1 MQDLTKISLEG
12 KLMFRFT
19 DNVLN
24 LWYEGLPKDVH
35 FSLSINENIS
45 NINLH
50 ITREVNNPGNKP
62 KYEIF
67 VIDRKIC
74 DDIGNDFGR
83 YILHK
88 TLIEF
93 DVSKL
98 NSELAPKFISHD
110 NMKEQDFY
118 FSIEEQLTQAAS
130 NFLKYKGRK
139 ELRVKNNAVD
149 ELEKL
154 TPDESAFI
162 ELYNAASEIA
172 EVSDE
177 NIQSGII
184 ITDKNSYSVIYY
196 YGKCYLP
203 NNNITLND
211 LMIGFCGEKL
221 TKQLFYRIKKGI
233 VIVRNANSFEEVKH
247 LYKRFRIIKTKTV

>member
-35 FSLSINENIS
+35 FSLSLNEN
-45 NINLH
+45 NPDINLH

-83 YILHK
+83 YILH
-88 TLIEF
+88 TALNEF
-93 DVSKL
+93 DINNI
-98 NSELAPKFISHD
+98 NSEVAPRFISHD
-110 NMKEQDFY
+110 NMKEHEFY
-118 FSIEEQLTQAAS
+118 FSIEEQLSQAAS

-139 ELRVKNNAVD
+139 ELRVKNNAIE

-154 TPDESAFI
+154 TPDELAFI
-162 ELYNAASEIA
+162 ELYNAAP
-172 EVSDE
+172 EVVEVNDE
-177 NIQSGII
+177 AIQSGII
-184 ITDKNSYSVIYY
+184 ITDKSAYSVIYY
-196 YGKCYLP
+196 NGKWYLP
-203 NNNITLND
+203 NNNITLKD

-221 TKQLFYRIKKGI
+221 TRQLFYRLKKGI
-233 VIVRNANSFEEVKH
+233 TIVRKANSFDEVKH
-247 LYKRFRIIKTKTV
+247 FYKRFRIIKTKTV

>member
-1 MQDLTKISLEG
+1 MQELTKISFEG

-24 LWYEGLPKDVH
+24 LWFEGLPKDVH
-35 FSLSINENIS
+35 FSLSLNKNS
-45 NINLH
+45 LDINLH
-50 ITREVNNPGNKP
+50 VTREVNNPGNKP
-62 KYEIF
+62 KYEVF
-67 VIDRKIC
+67 VIARDIC
-74 DDIGNDFGR
+74 DDIGNNFGR
-83 YILHK
+83 YILYK
-88 TLIEF
+88 TLTEF

-98 NSELAPKFISHD
+98 NSEVVPKFISHD
-110 NMKEQDFY
+110 NMKEHEFY

-162 ELYNAASEIA
+162 ELYNAAPDVA
-172 EVSDE
+172 KVSDE
-177 NIQSGII
+177 NIQCGII

-196 YGKCYLP
+196 NGKWYLP
-203 NNNITLND
+203 INSITLNN

-221 TKQLFYRIKKGI
+221 TRQLTFRIRKGI
-233 VIVRNANSFEEVKH
+233 VIVRKAYSFQEIMD
-247 LYKRFRIIKTKTV
+247 LYNRFRIIKTKTD

>member
-24 LWYEGLPKDVH
+24 LWFEGLQKDVH
-35 FSLSINENIS
+35 FSLSLNKNS
-45 NINLH
+45 PDINLH

-62 KYEIF
+62 KYEVF
-67 VIDRKIC
+67 VIARDIC

-88 TLIEF
+88 TLTEF
-93 DVSKL
+93 DVAKL
-98 NSELAPKFISHD
+98 NSAVTPKFISHD
-110 NMKEQDFY
+110 NMKEHDFY
-118 FSIEEQLTQAAS
+118 FSIEEQLSQAAS

-139 ELRVKNNAVD
+139 ELRIKNNAVD

-162 ELYNAASEIA
+162 ELYNAAPEIA

-211 LMIGFCGEKL
+211 LMIGFCGDKL
-221 TKQLFYRIKKGI
+221 TRQLFYRIKKGI
-233 VIVRNANSFEEVKH
+233 TIVRKANSFDEVKY
-247 LYKRFRIIKTKTV
+247 LYNHFRIIKTKKD